1 MKNHRSAEQVVV
13 LLRQADVDLGK
24 GMAVPAV
31 CRRLGISRQMYY
43 RWRTWRGGIDPT
55 MAKQLQELQKMN
67 SRLKRLVPDR
77 ALDTRILKEADHPC
91 ASAAQLN

>member
-31 CRRLGISRQMYY
+31 CRLLGISRQMY
-43 RWRTWRGGIDPT
+43 
-55 MAKQLQELQKMN
+55 
-67 SRLKRLVPDR
+67 
-77 ALDTRILKEADHPC
+77 
-91 ASAAQLN
+91 